1 MDIPSKYKWKNF
13 ETEFIPFVEGNVTE
27 VYAVSINS
35 DEASLITFENK
46 KLVLNRFI
54 NKNGDI
60 VTNKVDEFKFDN
72 VKECLK
78 YLRLIKED
86 HANNYDYKDLVKKL
100 ISQLYMNNH
109 VKPEDVITQ

>member
-1 MDIPSKYKWKNF
+1 MEINKKYKWTEF
-13 ETEFIPFVEGNVTE
+13 ETEFISFVENNVGKI
-27 VYAVSINS
+27 YATSLNES
-35 DEASLITFENK
+35 EASLITLENK
-46 KLVLNRFI
+46 NLVLNRFV

-60 VTNKVDEFKFDN
+60 ATNSVDEFKFDSI
-72 VKECLK
+72 KDCLK

-109 VKPEDVITQ
+109 IKPEDIISQ